1 VEYVNTPLARFF
13 AASLAIHLAFLLLWP
28 RPAVRSLP
36 EEAMSVSFIPAPQEK
51 PKEKM
56 AAPVK
61 QAPRAAPT
69 RPSRSPAIIA
79 KKNSPE
85 VKRSAPPQVA
95 VAPTP
100 QNAARETTPEPP
112 AKTQEPVEAD
122 MPTTERKLP
131 TLKELLPP
139 ITWSA
144 PRGSNTERDGPVRLD
159 TKNPQYITYFNSIK
173 RDIELVWQYPEPALR
188 YGLQGK
194 LLLEFS
200 VLADG
205 HLESAR
211 VIRSSGSSLLDHE
224 ALRAIRAAA
233 PFSPIPPWIDQRKI
247 DIIASFEY
255 LDNRLDYRV
264 MP

>member
-1 VEYVNTPLARFF
+1 MNV
-13 AASLAIHLAFLLLWP
+13 SL
-28 RPAVRSLP
+28 
-36 EEAMSVSFIPAPQEK
+36 IPAPQEK
-51 PKEKM
+51 PKVKM

-61 QAPRAAPT
+61 PKPRAAPI

-85 VKRSAPPQVA
+85 VRRTAPPKVA

-100 QNAARETTPEPP
+100 QNETTETTPEPP
-112 AKTQEPVEAD
+112 VKTQEPVETD
-122 MPTTERKLP
+122 RPLTERKLP

-139 ITWSA
+139 ATWSA
-144 PRGSNTERDGPVRLD
+144 PRESNTEREGPVRLD

-173 RDIELVWQYPEPALR
+173 RDIEFVWQYPEPALR

-200 VLADG
+200 ILADG

-211 VIRSSGSSLLDHE
+211 IIRSSGSSLLDDE

-233 PFSPIPPWIDQRKI
+233 PFNPIPAWIERRKI

-255 LDNRLDYRV
+255 LDNRLDYRA